1 MAAKKL
7 RPQDTP
13 RLDAAEFGI
22 VFQLALDAG
31 QNLANADASSPYER
45 ASFALKQHF
54 GDRSEDFVSAN
65 YRFHALMD
73 LYTRDLL
80 RDWVRRPE
88 GSSAR
93 REIHPAVLDT
103 ASRLRLAGNGKFPVR
118 KFLEEVAQT
127 ARQHYADLDQ
137 WPLG

>member
-1 MAAKKL
+1 MATRKL

-22 VFQLALDAG
+22 VFQIALDVG
-31 QNLANADASSPYER
+31 QDLSNADASSPYER
-45 ASFALKQHF
+45 ASFALKQYF
-54 GDRSEDFVSAN
+54 GDRSEDFLSAN
-65 YRFHALMD
+65 YRFRALMD
-73 LYTRDLL
+73 LYTRDHL
-80 RDWVRRPE
+80 RDWVRRAD
-88 GSSAR
+88 GASAR
-93 REIHPAVLDT
+93 TEIHPAVLDT
-103 ASRLRLAGNGKFPVR
+103 ASRLRLAGNGRFPVR